1 MKRNNFGFPVVDNRL
16 RAAQAQA
23 AEVRARN
30 LPAECACTE
39 CTRARNLPAVQR
51 ILAAHKALHG

>member
-1 MKRNNFGFPVVDNRL
+1 MIRNSFGFPVVDSRL
-16 RAAQAQA
+16 RAAQEKA

-30 LPAECACTE
+30 FPHACTCAECI
-39 CTRARNLPAVQR
+39 RARNLPAVQR

>member
-1 MKRNNFGFPVVDNRL
+1 MIRNNFGFPVVDGRL

-23 AEVRARN
+23 AEVRARS
-30 LPAECACTE
+30 LPLECVCAECI
-39 CTRARNLPAVQR
+39 RARNLPAVQR